1 MPPPPTL
8 NVKGNVSLTYKAEA
22 NLAFTGENSS
32 MTGKI
37 TATSNKSS
45 IGFTDGS
52 TWNASGSSKINDLTL
67 DHAVINMDEAGSKI
81 EVVKSASGTGASINM
96 KVEVEENGAV
106 RGSSVKFANA
116 DEGMRAN
123 VNYIG
128 VTSDD
133 MTKDDFENLTAA
145 SISGVD
151 GAAYVEQGDVNGAY
165 RSIFTRDGSVST
177 TEAENT
183 KLFDFRGANAIA
195 LIQWRNQINHLTKRL
210 GDLRASTGAYG
221 AWARVYGKESEWGQ
235 GVNNINMQSTTIE
248 VGGDAR
254 VGEWIVGGALN
265 YTDTDLDLVNGSGDG
280 DIYGA
285 ALYASRL
292 FENGSFIDL
301 IGRYGHLINIGTK

>member
-1 MPPPPTL
+1 MW
-8 NVKGNVSLTYKAEA
+8 S
-22 NLAFTGENSS
+22 
-32 MTGKI
+32 
-37 TATSNKSS
+37 
-45 IGFTDGS
+45 
-52 TWNASGSSKINDLTL
+52 
-67 DHAVINMDEAGSKI
+67 
-81 EVVKSASGTGASINM
+81 
-96 KVEVEENGAV
+96 
-106 RGSSVKFANA
+106 R
-116 DEGMRAN
+116 
-123 VNYIG
+123 
-128 VTSDD
+128 VTS
-133 MTKDDFENLTAA
+133 T
-145 SISGVD
+145 VH
-151 GAAYVEQGDVNGAY
+151 
-165 RSIFTRDGSVST
+165 SIFTRDGSVST

-248 VGGDAR
+248 VGG
-254 VGEWIVGGALN
+254 ALN